1 MKAVILNTSVVVT
14 IFGVLLL
21 TFGNNLG
28 ILLLMLGTLSLIS
41 NK

>member
-1 MKAVILNTSVVVT
+1 MRALIINLGIIVT
-14 IFGVLLL
+14 IFGAILL